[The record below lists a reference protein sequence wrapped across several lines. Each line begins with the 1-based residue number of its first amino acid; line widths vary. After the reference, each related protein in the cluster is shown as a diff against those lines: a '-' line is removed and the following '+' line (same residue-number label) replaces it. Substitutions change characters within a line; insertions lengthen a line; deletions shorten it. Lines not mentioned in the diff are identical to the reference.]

1 MKKIFIKEIQIED
14 FKKRLFY
21 MENYEESLPKS
32 RCSS

>member
-14 FKKRLFY
+14 FEKHLFY
-21 MENYEESLPKS
+21 MENHEKTLPKS